1 MHGFELFADVTA
13 SLMEPEYLLNAKVL
27 PQMNNQ
33 ASIDQANHRAAV
45 VAAVLTT
52 AILSTL
58 VIAVAF

>member
-1 MHGFELFADVTA
+1 MHGFELFADATA
-13 SLMEPEYLLNAKVL
+13 SLMEPEYLLNPKVL

-33 ASIDQANHRAAV
+33 ASIDQANQRAAV
-45 VAAVLTT
+45 AAAVLTT